1 MKTVVEE
8 LLDELKESCQT
19 DDIVYM
25 HFESRRQYWLEKE
38 KKQLINAVE
47 LKLRL
52 LFKNCLRTDCKLFKN

>member
-38 KKQLINAVE
+38 KKQLINAV
-47 LKLRL
+47 
-52 LFKNCLRTDCKLFKN
+52 TDCKLSSNISCLLDR